1 MTLPIAPKSSQIEG
15 NGTILEAV
23 SSVAVPIANKGWENL
38 KPWPKGVSGNPRGRP
53 KLARAPSVALA
64 ELNDA
69 TGANVEEAVENFKT
83 ARKAAGGI
91 TMADHKAIALTRAA
105 ADVEHRAQVAAF
117 EASTDRL
124 EGKVPQSMNVKS
136 EATLT
141 INVLDRDVQLAMLR
155 AARRPELLDA
165 EVVEDEKPAL
175 KSHGVEEVE
184 K

>member
-1 MTLPIAPKSSQIEG
+1 MTPPIVGRSVQIEG

-23 SSVAVPIANKGWENL
+23 MSVATQISRPNPIPGS
-38 KPWPKGVSGNPRGRP
+38 KPWPKGVSGNPGGRP
-53 KLARAPSVALA
+53 RLARAPSVALA

-69 TGANVEEAVENFKT
+69 TGANVEEAVENYKT

-124 EGKVPQSMNVKS
+124 EGKVPQAMNVKS

-141 INVLDRDVQLAMLR
+141 IQIVPLYAMMDGKR
-155 AARRPELLDA
+155 APELLEA
-165 EVVEDEKPAL
+165 EVVEEGEK
-175 KSHGVEEVE
+175 
-184 K
+184 

>member
-1 MTLPIAPKSSQIEG
+1 MTPPIVGRSVQIER

-23 SSVAVPIANKGWENL
+23 MSVATQISRQNPIPGS
-38 KPWPKGVSGNPRGRP
+38 KPWPKGVSGNPGGRP

-69 TGANVEEAVENFKT
+69 TGANVDEAVENYKT

-124 EGKVPQSMNVKS
+124 EGKVPQSIAMKS
-136 EATLT
+136 EATL
-141 INVLDRDVQLAMLR
+141 IVQIVPLYALLDGKRVPD
-155 AARRPELLDA
+155 PELLEA
-165 EVVEDEKPAL
+165 EIVSQGF
-175 KSHGVEEVE
+175 SHLP
-184 K
+184 

>member
-1 MTLPIAPKSSQIEG
+1 MTPPIVGRSVQIER

-23 SSVAVPIANKGWENL
+23 MSVATQISRPNPIPGS
-38 KPWPKGVSGNPRGRP
+38 KPWPKGVSGNPGGRP

-69 TGANVEEAVENFKT
+69 TGANVDEAVENYKT

-124 EGKVPQSMNVKS
+124 EGKVPQAMNVKS
-136 EATLT
+136 EASLL
-141 INVLDRDVQLAMLR
+141 ISIVPLYAMLDGKR
-155 AARRPELLDA
+155 APELLEA
-165 EVVEDEKPAL
+165 EIVEEEKP
-175 KSHGVEEVE
+175 
-184 K
+184 

>member
-1 MTLPIAPKSSQIEG
+1 M
-15 NGTILEAV
+15 
-23 SSVAVPIANKGWENL
+23 SVATQISRPNPIPGS
-38 KPWPKGVSGNPRGRP
+38 KPWPKGVSGNPGGRP

-69 TGANVEEAVENFKT
+69 TGANVDEAVENYKT

-124 EGKVPQSMNVKS
+124 EGKVPQAMNVKS

-141 INVLDRDVQLAMLR
+141 IQIVPLYAMMDGKR
-155 AARRPELLDA
+155 APELLEA
-165 EVVEDEKPAL
+165 EVVEDEK
-175 KSHGVEEVE
+175 
-184 K
+184 